1 MTIKQQNKR
10 LVKKRQAVIKS
21 PIHYSRTMTPDNLS
35 KAANMVGELVL
46 TGLGKAGQ
54 TFNELLTSGASTDF
68 G

>member
-10 LVKKRQAVIKS
+10 LVKKRRAVIES

-54 TFNELLTSGASTDF
+54 AFNELLTSGASTDF